1 MAPRRNI
8 DRDKVPP
15 EMLAKARDAALAK
28 QARIMAEQELGIGDS
43 DLPVQKGPLTP
54 PPGMEMVM
62 VDLAPYCDRLVI
74 DSKIYMQ
81 GHSYEL
87 DTRVVAV
94 IKEQMA
100 RTWEH
105 QAEIEGKD
113 NQFYLK
119 NRLRNTAMNVN
130 NSIVASPT
138 ATPGAV
144 HRHVV

>member
-1 MAPRRNI
+1 MARRNI
-8 DRDKVPP
+8 DRSKVP
-15 EMLAKARDAALAK
+15 EDMLEAARKTALAK

-43 DLPVQKGPLTP
+43 DLPVQKGPLSP
-54 PPGMEMVM
+54 PPSMETVTI
-62 VDLAPYCDRLVI
+62 DLAPYCDRLVI

-87 DTRVVAV
+87 DSRVVAV

-119 NRLRNTAMNVN
+119 NRLRQTAIHANTGQR
-130 NSIVASPT
+130 VA
-138 ATPGAV
+138 V
-144 HRHVV
+144 